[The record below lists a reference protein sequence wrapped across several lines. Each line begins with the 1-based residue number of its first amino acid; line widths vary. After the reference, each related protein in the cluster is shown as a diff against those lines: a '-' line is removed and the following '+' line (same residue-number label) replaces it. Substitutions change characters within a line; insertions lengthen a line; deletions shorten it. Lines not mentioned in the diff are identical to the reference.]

1 MSYRYKCIALLL
13 ILAISVASSVFS
25 NDRTEDSKKVSQA
38 KNLVQQSLQAEAS
51 GDYSNRTELLKEA
64 TELKTEE
71 PSAYWHMGQVKDG
84 KAWVSYSSF
93 VEKSKK
99 SKALEE
105 YRNLRD
111 ESKPTV
117 ESQLALIKF
126 CRKHGLKDQAI
137 AHWSAIAE
145 LDPDNAEAKSQL
157 GLQQINGSW
166 IETRELEA
174 TQEKAKRVSE
184 FLQRMKPDLIQM
196 AVELQ
201 SSVRDKNEVVQELT
215 KDFDVDAIPAYEL
228 FLSSA
233 HKPGAAVVVEVL
245 KQSSEVEATLSL
257 ARHATW
263 VTDVEVRDAAIEALK
278 SREQLA
284 FVPAMLSELQ
294 GPWLANRQWSMDQS
308 NRLVVRY
315 SLIADGPEHRALRVL
330 DQTYFLSGNVSNA
343 FSDAAVRNNLSQTQ
357 LETTRKAI
365 NDRIEARNT
374 QIIEALRSTTGEWE
388 LQTPQKWWEWW
399 DDRNEVYSTDEKPII
414 TSYAS
419 SSVSLQG
426 ASRQPENGMEQ
437 MSSQSR
443 RTVRERKDC
452 LAGGTPIL
460 TQRGPIG
467 IERVRIGDMVLSKHS
482 ETGEVRFQ
490 PVMRTTVR
498 APENLIRITL
508 AENSQGHQQVIR
520 ASGGHPFW
528 VSGKGWVRARELE
541 VGSRLHG
548 LEDAMEVNDVAV
560 EEKATKTYN
569 LVVRD
574 FHSYFVGSDGILSHD
589 NSIVAPTSCLV
600 PGLVAK

>member
-1 MSYRYKCIALLL
+1 MSYRYKCIALPLL
-13 ILAISVASSVFS
+13 LAISVASSVFS

-38 KNLVQQSLQAEAS
+38 KHLVQQSLQAEAS
-51 GDYSNRTELLKEA
+51 GDESNRSELLK
-64 TELKTEE
+64 TVTDMKTEE
-71 PSAYWHMGQVKDG
+71 PSVYWQLGQIQDG
-84 KAWVSYSSF
+84 KTWISYSSF
-93 VEKSKK
+93 VDKSKK

-117 ESQLALIKF
+117 ESQFAMIKF

-145 LDPDNAEAKSQL
+145 LDPNNAEAKSQL
-157 GLQQINGSW
+157 GFKQIQGTW

-184 FLQRMKPDLIQM
+184 FLQRMKPDLIQI

-201 SSVRDKNEVVQELT
+201 SGVRDKNEVVQELT

-263 VTDVEVRDAAIEALK
+263 VTDLEVRDAAIEALK

-294 GPWLANRQWSMDQS
+294 GPWLANRQWSLDQS

-315 SLIADGPEHRALRVL
+315 SLIADGPEYRALRVL

-357 LETTRKAI
+357 LETTRRAI
-365 NDRIEARNT
+365 NERIDVRNT
-374 QIIEALRSTTGEWE
+374 QIIEVLRATTGKWE
-388 LQTPQKWWEWW
+388 LQTPQQWWEWW
-399 DDRNEVYSTDEKPII
+399 DDQNEVYSTDEKPII
-414 TSYAS
+414 TSYAN
-419 SSVSLQG
+419 SSVSLRG
-426 ASRQPENGMEQ
+426 ASPAPESSMELV
-437 MSSQSR
+437 SSESG

-467 IERVRIGDMVLSKHS
+467 IERVRIGDMVLSKHP

-498 APENLIRITL
+498 APEKLIRITL
-508 AENSQGHQQVIR
+508 AENGYSSQRRSYVL
-520 ASGGHPFW
+520 
-528 VSGKGWVRARELE
+528 GKWKRM
-541 VGSRLHG
+541 GS
-548 LEDAMEVNDVAV
+548 
-560 EEKATKTYN
+560 
-569 LVVRD
+569 
-574 FHSYFVGSDGILSHD
+574 SS
-589 NSIVAPTSCLV
+589 
-600 PGLVAK
+600 

>member
-1 MSYRYKCIALLL
+1 MSYRYKCIALPLL
-13 ILAISVASSVFS
+13 LAISVASSVFS
-25 NDRTEDSKKVSQA
+25 NDRTEDSKRVSKA
-38 KNLVQQSLQAEAS
+38 KNLVQQSLKAEAS
-51 GDYSNRTELLKEA
+51 GDYSNRTELLNKA
-64 TELKTEE
+64 ADLKTEE
-71 PSAYWHMGQVKDG
+71 PSAYWQLGQIKDG

-105 YRNLRD
+105 YRKLRD

-117 ESQLALIKF
+117 ESQFALIKF

-145 LDPDNAEAKSQL
+145 LAPDNVEAKSQL

-174 TQEKAKRVSE
+174 TQKKAKRVSE
-184 FLQRMKPDLIQM
+184 FLQRMKANLVQI

-201 SSVRDKNEVVQELT
+201 SVVRDKNEVVQELT
-215 KDFDVDAIPAYEL
+215 KEFDVDAIPAYEL

-233 HKPGAAVVVEVL
+233 HKQGAAVVVEVL
-245 KQSSEVEATLSL
+245 KQSNEVEATLSL
-257 ARHATW
+257 ARHAAW
-263 VTDVEVRDAAIEALK
+263 GTDLEVRKAAIEALK
-278 SREQLA
+278 SRELIA
-284 FVPAMLSELQ
+284 YVPAMLSELQ
-294 GPWLANRQWSMDQS
+294 GPWLANRQWALDQS

-315 SLIADGPEHRALRVL
+315 SLIADGPEHRALQVL
-330 DQTYFLSGNVSNA
+330 DQTYFLSGSVSDA
-343 FSDAAVRNNLSQTQ
+343 FSDATVQSNLSQTQ
-357 LETTRKAI
+357 LETTRRAI

-374 QIIEALRSTTGEWE
+374 QIIEALRATTGEWE
-388 LQTPQKWWEWW
+388 LQTPQEWWEWW
-399 DDRNEVYSTDEKPII
+399 DDQNEVYSTDEKPII

-426 ASRQPENGMEQ
+426 ASRQPVNGMEQ
-437 MSSQSR
+437 ISSESG

-460 TQRGPIG
+460 TQRGPVG
-467 IERVRIGDMVLSKHS
+467 IERVRIGDMVLSKHP
-482 ETGEVRFQ
+482 ETGELRFQ

-508 AENSQGHQQVIR
+508 AENAQGRPQVIR

-548 LEDAMEVNDVAV
+548 LEEAMEVNDVTV
-560 EEKATKTYN
+560 EAKATRTYN

-574 FHSYFVGSDGILSHD
+574 FHTYLVGPGGILSHD
-589 NSIVAPTSCLV
+589 NSIVAPTTCLV